1 MKDRLG
7 FDAPP
12 ARRIEESLAWAAAS
26 GFRWVDFN
34 ADTPLNALE
43 TFDSARVASVRDLCE
58 RGGIRLAIHPSS
70 AVNCAEVT
78 PIMARASDDYLRANL
93 DLAKRLGCAYVIVHG
108 GYHFSADAGR
118 RMEAAIQRLRR
129 AIAWAG
135 SLDMPLYLENH
146 NREPDDAEIHYMPH
160 TIAEYRRFFE
170 ELRSPLLKW
179 SFNIAHAHLEPEGIG
194 GFLDAFGVEHIGQVR
209 VNDNRGTHEEHLVPG
224 EGNIDFQ
231 AVLTRLREM
240 GYAGPF
246 CFGFGDEA
254 AKLRVR
260 DTFLAS

>member
-1 MKDRLG
+1 MKDQLG

-12 ARRIEESLAWAAAS
+12 SKRIEESLAWAAAS
-26 GFRWVDFN
+26 
-34 ADTPLNALE
+34 
-43 TFDSARVASVRDLCE
+43 
-58 RGGIRLAIHPSS
+58 
-70 AVNCAEVT
+70 
-78 PIMARASDDYLRANL
+78 
-93 DLAKRLGCAYVIVHG
+93 
-108 GYHFSADAGR
+108 
-118 RMEAAIQRLRR
+118 
-129 AIAWAG
+129 
-135 SLDMPLYLENH
+135 
-146 NREPDDAEIHYMPH
+146 
-160 TIAEYRRFFE
+160 
-170 ELRSPLLKW
+170 
-179 SFNIAHAHLEPEGIG
+179 

-224 EGNIDFQ
+224 EGNIDFR

>member
-7 FDAPP
+7 FDAP
-12 ARRIEESLAWAAAS
+12 ASKRIEESLAWAAAS

-43 TFDSARVASVRDLCE
+43 TFDNARVAAVRALCE
-58 RGGIRLAIHPSS
+58 QGGVRLAIHPSS

-93 DLAKRLGCAYVIVHG
+93 DLAKRLGCAYMVVHG

-118 RMEAAIQRLRR
+118 RTEAALLRLRR
-129 AIAWAG
+129 AISWAE
-135 SLDMPLYLENH
+135 SLGLPLCLENH
-146 NREPDDAEIHYMPH
+146 NREPDGAEIHYIPH
-160 TIAEYRRFFE
+160 TVPECRRFFD

-194 GFLDAFGVEHIGQVR
+194 GFLDAFGVENIGQVR
-209 VNDNRGTHEEHLVPG
+209 VNDNRGVQEEHLVPG
-224 EGNIDFQ
+224 QGNIDFR
-231 AVLTRLREM
+231 AALTRLREM

-246 CFGFGDEA
+246 CFAFGDDA
-254 AKLRVR
+254 DRLRVR
-260 DTFLAS
+260 DMFLTS